1 MHIYLLLFLEP
12 LLNRMIQ
19 PPADTV
25 VRVYTDSFAVYAN
38 LYGNNPTFQYF
49 AVNHSRTFGAG
60 LRHSNYI
67 EGFWSMLKSVAS
79 FDAGAN
85 PGSVEDVNCTKFI
98 EY

>member
-1 MHIYLLLFLEP
+1 MHIYILLFLEP

-25 VRVYTDSFAVYAN
+25 VRVY
-38 LYGNNPTFQYF
+38 LYDNNPTFQHF

-60 LRHSNYI
+60 LRHSNHI

-85 PGSVEDVNCTKFI
+85 PRSVEDVNCTKFI
-98 EY
+98 KY